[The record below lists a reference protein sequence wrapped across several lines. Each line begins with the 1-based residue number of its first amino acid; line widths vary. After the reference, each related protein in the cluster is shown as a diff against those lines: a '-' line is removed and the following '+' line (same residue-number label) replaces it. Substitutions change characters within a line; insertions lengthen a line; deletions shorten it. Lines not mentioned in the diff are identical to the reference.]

1 MFEIIK
7 KDITLMLRERTFAS
21 IVFLLIFIASISS
34 VITFGLLILYNPDYL
49 GYSGNARIAVVGDCS
64 IAGEC
69 VDAGTAMRALAE
81 GRVDAVLFI
90 TKVGNL
96 TYIDVILP
104 EDDIKAIQVL
114 TSLKKDLVEY
124 EEKLREEF
132 GVPNLDLKVFA
143 DGAEVKVP
151 SGSSTIFKFIYLIL
165 IPLLAVTTAVVAAGL
180 TIDSVC
186 EEIQTRALEVL
197 LSTPLTPFKISMAKI
212 LTPFIFST
220 SLTVIWLS
228 LLSIN
233 GIDIA
238 KPVEALVISAS
249 ISALFIAIAYFTAVY
264 FKDRERAQLVFSI
277 FAAGLLPLL
286 VTKAKSPA
294 VMVGRVAAGTEF
306 DIIAATSYILIS
318 FGLLI
323 ISPILMKIGENSQ

>member
-1 MFEIIK
+1 
-7 KDITLMLRERTFAS
+7 
-21 IVFLLIFIASISS
+21 
-34 VITFGLLILYNPDYL
+34 
-49 GYSGNARIAVVGDCS
+49 
-64 IAGEC
+64 
-69 VDAGTAMRALAE
+69 
-81 GRVDAVLFI
+81 
-90 TKVGNL
+90 
-96 TYIDVILP
+96 
-104 EDDIKAIQVL
+104 
-114 TSLKKDLVEY
+114 
-124 EEKLREEF
+124 
-132 GVPNLDLKVFA
+132 VFA
-143 DGAEVKVP
+143 DGVEVKVP

-249 ISALFIAIAYFTAVY
+249 ISALFIAIAYFTAAY

-306 DIIAATSYILIS
+306 DIIAAASYILIS

-323 ISPILMKIGENSQ
+323 ISPILMKIGEK